1 MPLLPDP
8 RRLCR
13 AGRASGLPATAAP
26 PPRVAAHDRGQSLR
40 DRPPVPAGEYV
51 WGAVMDIVSAMNDPL
66 LLGQAFPGRSWD
78 GWRAI
83 LLAAFALPMTDE
95 QRAFLRAV
103 ADRDPPRRRVRELWV
118 IAGRRAG
125 KDSIA
130 SVIAAHAAA
139 MFDGR
144 GALRPGE
151 RALVQCLACDR
162 DQSRIVLGYTRAF
175 FDNPMLRRMVTRDT
189 ADGLEL
195 ENGVDIVVAT
205 NNFRTARGRT
215 VLCAIFDEVAFWR
228 SEVSSSPD
236 EETYRAIRPGLS
248 TLSEAMLVGISS
260 PYRKSGL
267 LYSKFKKHFGHDDD
281 DVLVIRAP
289 TAALNPTISP
299 AVIAAALEDDP
310 AAAKSEWMGEFRD
323 DIGGWAD
330 AAVIEAAVDSGVTVR
345 PPRADFGYVS
355 FCDPSGGARDS
366 FTMAVAHTE
375 GNIVVL
381 DCLVE
386 VRAPFNPSAATEQI
400 ASVLRSYGLQ
410 RTTGDRYSAQWV
422 VEAFA
427 KCGITYE
434 HSERD
439 RSALY
444 LDCLPLFTSGRAR
457 LLDSKRLVTQFA
469 SLERRTSPIGKDRV
483 DHGPGG
489 ADDLCNSAAGALVAA
504 AGDMDGLGVWRRLA
518 GDMQI
523 TPPAAPEPTE
533 VAVHDPVTGLVRY
546 LPAGSLR
553 PAHEETADV
562 G

>member
-1 MPLLPDP
+1 
-8 RRLCR
+8 
-13 AGRASGLPATAAP
+13 
-26 PPRVAAHDRGQSLR
+26 
-40 DRPPVPAGEYV
+40 
-51 WGAVMDIVSAMNDPL
+51 MDIVAAMDDLNL
-66 LLGQAFPGRSWD
+66 FGSAFPGSTWD
-78 GWRAI
+78 GWRAV
-83 LLAAFALPMTDE
+83 LKAAFALPMSDAE
-95 QRAFLRAV
+95 RAFFRTV
-103 ADRDPPRRRVRELWV
+103 ADREPPRRRVRELWV
-118 IAGRRAG
+118 VAGRRAG

-130 SVIAAHAAA
+130 SLIAAHAAA
-139 MFDGR
+139 LFDGQHVL
-144 GALRPGE
+144 LRPGE

-175 FDNPMLRRMVTRDT
+175 FDSPMLRKMVTRDT

-195 ENGVDIVVAT
+195 DNGVDIVVAT
-205 NNFRTARGRT
+205 NSFRSARGRT

-248 TLSEAMLVGISS
+248 TLSDAMLVGISS

-267 LYSKFKKHFGHDDD
+267 LHAKFKKHFGRDDD

-299 AVIAAALEDDP
+299 SVIAAAIEDDP
-310 AAAKSEWMGEFRD
+310 AAARPEWLGEFRD

-330 AAVIEAAVDSGVTVR
+330 AAVIEASVDSGVTVR

-439 RSALY
+439 RSAIY
-444 LDCLPLFTSGRAR
+444 LDALPLFTSGRAR
-457 LLDSKRLVTQFA
+457 LLDNKRLVTQFA

-504 AGDMDGLGVWRRLA
+504 ASDLDGLGVWRRLA
-518 GDMQI
+518 GDIPTTPTAAPQPTEIPCRNVLTGQI
-523 TPPAAPEPTE
+523 T
-533 VAVHDPVTGLVRY
+533 Y

-553 PAHEETADV
+553 FISPKEDNAADASPR
-562 G
+562 